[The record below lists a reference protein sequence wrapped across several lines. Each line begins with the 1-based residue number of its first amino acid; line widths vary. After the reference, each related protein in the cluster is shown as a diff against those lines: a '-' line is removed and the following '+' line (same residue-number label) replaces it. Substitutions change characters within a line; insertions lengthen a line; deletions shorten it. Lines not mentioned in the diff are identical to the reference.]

1 MGIQASWA
9 VFKVEVKAQLPLA
22 NQALSLGIG
31 EHVAQITGER
41 RPTYRHIHKGP
52 HRTPKKPTGPDIG

>member
-1 MGIQASWA
+1 M
-9 VFKVEVKAQLPLA
+9 FKVEVKAQLPLA